1 MTDHE
6 LYLMGFTYDEVP
18 RLRAEAASAGIPVNF
33 YATWAM
39 WERNSRN
46 MRLLREF
53 LGELEATRRL
63 HVRYSRQRTTRGQN
77 AQRRANLKRLEEK

>member
-1 MTDHE
+1 MTDRE
-6 LYLMGFTYDEVP
+6 LYLMGFTYAEMP
-18 RLRAEAASAGIPVNF
+18 HLKAEAASAGVPVDF

-63 HVRYSRQRTTRGQN
+63 HVRSTRQRTTRGQN
-77 AQRRANLKRLEEK
+77 AQRRANLKRLEG